1 MSEPLPTR
9 RSGWRRIGAVACAAA
24 VVAAVSVGAPA
35 RASAPYVLRTNAV
48 YRIDP
53 AAGAAGVTV
62 SVTFTSTTPDPPG
75 GFSSFRSV
83 PLTLQAHVSN
93 VVAHDRAGSLR
104 VILARQASRTVATV
118 ALRAPLRYRRSA
130 SFTMTYR
137 LADGADPHVRV
148 RASSLMVPIWGFG
161 TSSTVSVHLPAGYE
175 SRVSG
180 GPLATT
186 MQQGAV
192 VLSSG
197 TIRDPS
203 SWSALL
209 VAARSTEYVTVS
221 RSVALDGGTVD
232 LQVRSFVDDRAW
244 GASTLD
250 LAGEALPALQQAVG
264 LPYLGVGP
272 LVITESLPSGIG
284 ILAEPASG
292 AQEIAVAFDAT
303 PFTVLHQLAHVWVG
317 TGFASERW
325 IREGLASHLAAI
337 AARKLQI
344 PAPARAA
351 GDAPPS
357 QAAAIALAT
366 WSPAGQLS
374 AANPA
379 IDAWAYAASWT
390 FVDELAASLGE
401 ARLTLVLQR
410 VARGV
415 PAYDTAA
422 ADGTA
427 STSVQFQ
434 PVDSRRFLDQ
444 VEEVGGGQ
452 PALDAFRARVFPSSA
467 RALLDLRSRTRA
479 AYTTLLAAAGE
490 WGPPEPIRRAMEGW
504 RFDEALVSIAHAQ
517 RWLNDR
523 DRLLVAARRA
533 GLSTPDRLAMRWRS
547 DGGDDV
553 ARRELNAEAA
563 FLQAYIGAGG
573 RIDGPNPIESLG
585 LLWGS
590 EPRAVLAGAAG
601 LYAGGDLDA
610 AAAAIDRALSV
621 DAGAQG
627 AGVVRL
633 AAGLAALSVL
643 AAGLLLALR
652 RLRRLVPSLAR
663 S

>member
-83 PLTLQAHVSN
+83 PLTLQADVSN

-104 VILARQASRTVATV
+104 VTLARQASRTVATV

-467 RALLDLRSRTRA
+467 RALLDLRSRARA

-553 ARRELNAEAA
+553 SRRELIAEAA
-563 FLQAYIGAGG
+563 FLQAYIGAGQ

-610 AAAAIDRALSV
+610 AAAAIDRAISL

-633 AAGLAALSVL
+633 AAVVAVVSVL

-652 RLRRLVPSLAR
+652 RLRRMVPSLAR

>member
-83 PLTLQAHVSN
+83 PLTLQADVSN

-104 VILARQASRTVATV
+104 VSLARQASRTVATV

-379 IDAWAYAASWT
+379 VDAWAYAASWA
-390 FVDELAASLGE
+390 FVDALAASLGE

-467 RALLDLRSRTRA
+467 RALLDLRSRARA

>member
-1 MSEPLPTR
+1 MSEPLPNR

-48 YRIDP
+48 YRVDP

-83 PLTLQAHVSN
+83 PLTLQADVSN

-104 VILARQASRTVATV
+104 VTLARQASRTVATV

-344 PAPARAA
+344 PVPARAA
-351 GDAPPS
+351 GDAPPR

-390 FVDELAASLGE
+390 FVDALAASLGE

>member
-83 PLTLQAHVSN
+83 PLTLQADVSN